1 MKQPSHILIIEDELL
16 VALDLKERLKQSGY
30 HVVALADNYDD
41 AIHVFKEYLPDLVLI
56 DISIN
61 GDKNG
66 IDIANEINNIMPTP
80 FIFITAHTDVLN
92 INKAK
97 NTSPAAY
104 IIKPF
109 TTNSLLVAI
118 ELALHKAEHGEQ
130 EKTEDSLHNDDN
142 IYVKDNHVFI
152 KDGYRYFKVFINDI
166 YYFTAEANYVKIV
179 TEKKSFL
186 IRNSLTNTI
195 DRLQK
200 KYFVRI
206 HRSSCINTNQIDS
219 FTESEVIVK
228 GKILAIGRNY
238 KDELKNSF
246 KS

>member
-1 MKQPSHILIIEDELL
+1 MKQAKRILIIEDELL
-16 VALDLKERLKQSGY
+16 VALDLKERLVQSDY
-30 HVVALADNYDD
+30 HVVAITDNYDD
-41 AIHVFKEYLPDLVLI
+41 AILAFKEYLPDLTLI

-66 IDIANEINNIMPTP
+66 IDIANEINNIMPKP

-97 NTSPAAY
+97 NTLPAAY

-109 TTNSLLVAI
+109 TTKSLLVAI
-118 ELALHKAEHGEQ
+118 EIALHKVDLGDHEVSNDVSQ
-130 EKTEDSLHNDDN
+130 TDDN
-142 IYVKDNHVFI
+142 IFVKDSHVFI
-152 KDGYRYFKVFINDI
+152 KDGYRYHNVFINDI
-166 YYFTAEANYVKIV
+166 LYFTAEANYVKIV
-179 TEKKSFL
+179 TEKKSYL
-186 IRNSLTNTI
+186 IRNSLSNTI
-195 DRLQK
+195 ERLHK

-206 HRSSCINTNQIDS
+206 HRSSCVNTNQIDS
-219 FTESEVIVK
+219 FTESEVLVK

-246 KS
+246 QS